1 MATEE
6 AVSSETVII
15 NKYQIAAGSKKM
27 KNKSILKN
35 LSDEQTIELVIKDKE
50 IFGVIIDRYEK
61 RLKNY
66 LFHLTKDKEKIN
78 DIVQNTF
85 IKTYVNLNSFNK
97 KMKFSS
103 WIFRIAHNEAIN
115 LLKKESFFKP
125 IDFNFF
131 LNLKDDKN
139 DAEEILNKETKN
151 IVKKCLDQLAFDY
164 REIVVLYYFEE
175 KSYEEIS
182 DILRISVNNVG
193 VKLNRAKK
201 MLKKICQNIS

>member
-1 MATEE
+1 M
-6 AVSSETVII
+6 
-15 NKYQIAAGSKKM
+15 KK
-27 KNKSILKN
+27 NILKN
-35 LSDEQTIELVIKDKE
+35 LSDEQIVELVIKDKE
-50 IFGVIIDRYEK
+50 MFGVIIDRYEK

-66 LFHLTKDKEKIN
+66 LLYLTKDKEKIN

-115 LLKKESFFKP
+115 LLKKESFFKQ
-125 IDFNFF
+125 ID
-131 LNLKDDKN
+131 LNLFINLKN
-139 DAEEILNKETKN
+139 DENSQEKIEKEEINLT
-151 IVKKCLDQLAFDY
+151 VKKCLSQLPFDY
-164 REIVVLYYFEE
+164 KEIIALYYFED

-182 DILRISVNNVG
+182 DILRLSINNVG

>member
-1 MATEE
+1 
-6 AVSSETVII
+6 
-15 NKYQIAAGSKKM
+15 M

-35 LSDEQTIELVIKDKE
+35 FSDEQIVDLVIKDKE
-50 IFGVIIDRYEK
+50 MFGVIIDRYEK

-66 LFHLTKDKEKIN
+66 LLYLTKDKEKIN

-85 IKTYVNLNSFNK
+85 IKAYVNLNSFNK

-125 IDFNFF
+125 LNFNLFI
-131 LNLKDDKN
+131 NLKDNKN
-139 DAEEILNKETKN
+139 DAEEILNEETK
-151 IVKKCLDQLAFDY
+151 IMVKKCLDQLTFDY

-182 DILRISVNNVG
+182 DILRISVSNVG

-201 MLKKICQNIS
+201 KLKKICQNIS